1 MKKSAFNEFGQ
12 WRLIN
17 DPSVN
22 QDNRSKVVDS
32 LATLLSTIK
41 IKVNAL
47 ANKPQTAAPTIV
59 PVMKDFSTKKEELL
73 SNLTSKKMTPSITE
87 KELLIFAE
95 DGEKDMAKK
104 KIAKKE
110 NMADMIAHENKI
122 MPKDKD
128 QANELH
134 TEVPTSKERIHFDD
148 MDNKTLS
155 FKKPK
160 EEDSL

>member
-17 DPSVN
+17 DPSIE

-47 ANKPQTAAPTIV
+47 ANKPQIDQSTIV
-59 PVMKDFSTKKEELL
+59 PAMKDFSTKKEELL
-73 SNLTSKKMTPSITE
+73 SNLTSKQIVPSAT
-87 KELLIFAE
+87 KTDMLSFAE
-95 DGEKDMAKK
+95 DGEKDMK
-104 KIAKKE
+104 KKE
-110 NMADMIAHENKI
+110 NIADMVIHEKKI
-122 MPKDKD
+122 MPKTKD
-128 QANELH
+128 QAKELH
-134 TEVPTSKERIHFDD
+134 AEIPSKKDKIHFDD
-148 MDNKTLS
+148 IDNKTLS